1 MFRQFI
7 FLICTAHC
15 AIINQQIL
23 FDHKFSPPAAIPP
36 IQNTYYS
43 VPLNQTISRPII
55 ATLRARD
62 GSLITSGH
70 FANDIYKV
78 VSLDSKVALN
88 LTNNDPWQTSGGKL
102 CQRAIWWE
110 DYPTKFDTSRVRTRC
125 GENATSTTLLAYAFK
140 GRLILDGLFHQHNVL
155 PTQTRILRVSHNSDT
170 FYSDTNPFQITRAAE
185 YIEVYVQVPKQIVA
199 NQAFSLTVR
208 IRDQAPTEVD
218 TGLDSIAVVQLSIP
232 NSFKVFYN
240 TEEKQMIL
248 KRTSIRIGGTH
259 ARIYQSNQDTLI
271 RKIATRGT
279 VKFDDIRI
287 LDPIKQIS
295 LNVTMLKARA
305 PWPRI
310 PNCKTCYNDFGL
322 LKYIN
327 NATEFTFLGLSVAD
341 AKLIGSVSLSDP
353 FEVLVQSIRSIDFSQ
368 NTKDTWARWTDPV
381 TKTVPVIKNV
391 KIPGEIE
398 LLAFDTKGNR
408 IYGGRD
414 ANFTLYYETI
424 PKGICLS
431 YDITR
436 TVVDGRAF
444 LSLSFCQTHS
454 NVKLAVTL
462 ANNAAVTVTTV
473 SFSVVSTINVAHI
486 GNFHAGTEKDD
497 DASYI
502 DTFLRFAV
510 QDINEGSIF
519 KYFSQT
525 GFSINLVSFNTMN
538 DAETAFAQISNFTDV
553 DAPPASRYQLV
564 VSSASDEIAK
574 LMNVKMMAAAIP
586 CISTANTDTEF
597 SDKFMY
603 PYFNRICWSESTIW
617 KSFAMAAR
625 DRNWY
630 RVVLVRDEWVK
641 LSATFIDVLG
651 ANGIVVAKEVII
663 PAVSLTVKNN
673 SDVIHFEKEMQDIK
687 YYMCKVIIL
696 FADAKSQPYI
706 LTAAQVAGVGSAHG
720 YQWVLISKYIWKFPF
735 TNTGPCSDNR
745 LSCTNGF
752 KGIYLMFETYNVS
765 GYLGDDW
772 NRVLTHYYVTNN
784 NDIPGGRINHA
795 PYENGGTMS
804 LGYDAISV
812 FVDAFLKVV
821 LNQATVTEYSITNA
835 IRQSEVDGLSG
846 KIKINDKGDR
856 TGFIGILAQINPKHG
871 SSDQQNENDINYIH
885 LIKTISDDVQLE
897 IPFEGTNTLYNN
909 VAKLYL
915 PPSRKYNKIKYTS
928 LSGSISL
935 KNMSFIRNPCEPWP
949 SQSYARF
956 EKVIPIYICDKDC
969 GFKLLSDSN
978 VTDYDSGICSES
990 NVCQCKSGYAGE
1002 SCTRII
1008 CYCLHGKCLE
1018 PYTCICEPGWVGE
1031 KCEEAVCNRCNHGK
1045 CVSPHYCS
1053 CDSPWIGSACDINGL
1068 IVFLP
1073 LLLILILLLILAFF
1087 LLRKFIRHTK
1097 YHDMMTNNKWIVDW
1111 DTVESCHVIEYERTW
1126 LVVSPVKKACYFNK
1140 TYRWKDKTWFVKF
1153 IPSNSI
1159 PINETIV
1166 RREMYSLLK
1175 IKHKNLVSYGG
1186 ACLDAPNVSLF
1197 LPVGERGSLADV
1209 LSLETV
1215 DFSWDFRYSFMKD
1228 ICSGMNYLHHRT
1240 SIGSHGRLKSQN
1252 CLVDY
1257 KWTIRIS
1264 GYGAPTIRF
1273 GSYRNDLD
1281 AEIEDMKQFFWTAPE
1296 LQHNISNLDAIQNG
1310 SKAGDVFAFAIIV
1323 SEILTRRN
1331 PYAYELRYIS
1341 ERSMLGMI
1349 RDYTSPALKNS
1360 RLKWRELA
1368 GPNKKYVRPII
1379 AEENLGFNIA
1389 HRNIIRRMLA
1399 DAWNQNPSMRPS
1411 FKKLLTYLHAI
1422 HMVKIGSIEN
1432 HVNLLVTYSKNL
1444 EIIMMDRMIELEAS
1458 ADKYELLISQM
1469 LPKRYAAEIIK
1480 GQKVPPE
1487 EFQSLTVFASDI
1499 FDFYSISKSSTPHEI
1514 VNLLNEIYHLFEQV
1528 VSIYSVYKFDTINE
1542 FHTIVGGMDGSSDTA
1557 NAGEIADM
1565 ALDLMTSLN
1574 AFKIP
1579 HKRDMTIK
1587 ARVGIHSGP
1596 AFIGIVGKVAPRYCV
1611 LGETVEIAFRMLKS
1625 SEPSRIHVSEDTA
1638 NLLKKGKGYDLQ
1650 TVANDKTSN
1659 SNWLWGKENYKSL
1672 RHTSRKNSVK

>member
-7 FLICTAHC
+7 FLICMAHC
-15 AIINQQIL
+15 SIIHHRIF
-23 FDHKFSPPAAIPP
+23 FDPKFSPPVTIPP
-36 IQNTYYS
+36 VKDMYYS
-43 VPLNQTISRPII
+43 VPLNETISRPII
-55 ATLRARD
+55 ATIRARD
-62 GSLITSGH
+62 GSLITSGP
-70 FANDIYKV
+70 FSNDIYKV
-78 VSLDSKVALN
+78 VSLDSNVALN
-88 LTNNDPWQTSGGKL
+88 LTHNDPWQMSGGKL

-110 DYPTKFDTSRVRTRC
+110 DYPTKFDISRMRTRC
-125 GENATSTTLLAYAFK
+125 GENATSTTLLAFAFK
-140 GRLILDGLFHQHNVL
+140 GRLILDGLFHQHKDL
-155 PTQTRILRVSHNSDT
+155 PPQTRILRVIHYSGT
-170 FYSDTNPFQITRAAE
+170 FQSDTNPFQITRPAK
-185 YIEVYVQVPKQIVA
+185 YVEVYVQVPKQVVA
-199 NQAFSLTVR
+199 NQGFSLTVR
-208 IRDQAPTEVD
+208 VRDQGVTEVD
-218 TGLDSIAVVQLSIP
+218 TGLDSIAVIQLSVP

-240 TEEKQMIL
+240 TEEKQMLL
-248 KRTSIRIGGTH
+248 KRSTIRLGGKD
-259 ARIYQSNQDTLI
+259 ARIFQSNQDTLM
-271 RKIATRGT
+271 RKFANGGS

-287 LDPIKQIS
+287 LDPIKEIR

-327 NATEFTFLGLSVAD
+327 NATEFTFLGLSAAD
-341 AKLIGSVSLSDP
+341 AKLIGSLTLSDP
-353 FEVLVQSIRSIDFSQ
+353 FEVLAQTIGSIKFTQ
-368 NTKDTWARWTDPV
+368 KTLDTWTKWTDP
-381 TKTVPVIKNV
+381 TTSTVHVIKNV
-391 KIPGEIE
+391 KIPGEIHLE
-398 LLAFDTKGNR
+398 AFDNKGIR
-408 IYGGRD
+408 IYGGSD
-414 ANFTLYYETI
+414 ANFTLRYKTV
-424 PKGICLS
+424 PAGVCLS
-431 YDITR
+431 NDITT
-436 TVVDGRAF
+436 TVVGGSAF
-444 LSLSFCQTHS
+444 LSLSFCEIHS
-454 NVKLAVTL
+454 KVQVVVYL
-462 ANNAAVTVTTV
+462 ANNAAMTV
-473 SFSVVSTINVAHI
+473 STVAFSVVGTINVAHI
-486 GNFHAGTEKDD
+486 GSFQADTDNDNNAP
-497 DASYI
+497 YI

-510 QDINEGSIF
+510 QDINNGDIF
-519 KYFSQT
+519 NNFSQA
-525 GFSINLVSFNTMN
+525 GFSIKLDSFNTMN
-538 DAETAFAQISNFTDV
+538 DGETAFTQISKFTDV
-553 DAPPASRYQLV
+553 DAPPASQYQLV
-564 VSSASDEIAK
+564 ISSASNEIAK
-574 LMNVKMMAAAIP
+574 VMNVKMMTAAIP
-586 CISTANTDTEF
+586 CISTTNTDSEF
-597 SDKFMY
+597 SDKSIY

-625 DRNWY
+625 DRSWY
-630 RVVLVRDEWVK
+630 RVVLVRDELVK
-641 LSATFIDVLG
+641 LSDTFIDVLQ
-651 ANGIVVAKEVII
+651 ANGIGVAKEVII
-663 PAVSLTVKNN
+663 PTVSLTMKND
-673 SDVIHFEKEMQDIK
+673 SDAILFEKEMQDIK

-696 FADAKSQPYI
+696 FADINSQPYI
-706 LTAAQVAGVGSAHG
+706 LTAAQVAGVDSDHG
-720 YQWVLISKYIWKFPF
+720 FQWVLISKYIWNFPF
-735 TNTGPCSDNR
+735 TNAEPCSDNR
-745 LSCTNGF
+745 MSCTNSF

-765 GYLGDDW
+765 GYFGNDW
-772 NRVLTHYYVTNN
+772 NRVLTHYYGINV
-784 NDIPGGRINHA
+784 NDILGGKINHA
-795 PYENGGTMS
+795 PYEIGGIMS

-812 FVDAFLKVV
+812 FVNAFLKVV
-821 LNQATVTEYSITNA
+821 LKQETVIEHSITNA

-856 TGFIGILAQINPKHG
+856 TGFIGILAQINPKDR
-871 SSDQQNENDINYIH
+871 SSDQQNRNPINYIH
-885 LIKTISDDVQLE
+885 LIKTISDDLILE

-935 KNMSFIRNPCEPWP
+935 KNMSFVRNPCEPWP
-949 SQSYARF
+949 SQPYARF

-969 GFKLLSDSN
+969 GFKLLSDSD
-978 VTDYDSGICSES
+978 VTDYDSGVCSES
-990 NVCQCKSGYAGE
+990 NVCQCKTGYAGE

-1008 CYCLHGKCLE
+1008 CNCLHGKCLE

-1031 KCEEAVCNRCNHGK
+1031 KCEQAVCNKCNHGK
-1045 CVSPHYCS
+1045 CVSPDYCS
-1053 CDSPWIGSACDINGL
+1053 CESPWIGSTCDINGL

-1073 LLLILILLLILAFF
+1073 LLLILIILLILFFF
-1087 LLRKFIRHTK
+1087 LLQKFIRHRK
-1097 YHDMMTNNKWIVDW
+1097 YRVMMTNNNWIVDW
-1111 DTVESCHVIEYERTW
+1111 NTVESYHVLEYERTW
-1126 LVVSPVKKACYFNK
+1126 LVVSPVKKAFYFSR
-1140 TYRWKDKTWFVKF
+1140 TYKWKDKPWFVKF

-1159 PINETIV
+1159 PITETIV
-1166 RREMYSLLK
+1166 RKEMYSLLR

-1186 ACLDAPNVSLF
+1186 ACLEAPYVSLF

-1209 LSLETV
+1209 LILETV

-1228 ICSGMNYLHHRT
+1228 ICSGMNYLHTRT
-1240 SIGSHGRLKSQN
+1240 LIGSHGRLRSQN

-1273 GSYRNDLD
+1273 GSYRNDID

-1310 SKAGDVFAFAIIV
+1310 SKAGDVYAFAIIV

-1379 AEENLGFNIA
+1379 AEENMGFNIS

-1411 FKKLLTYLHAI
+1411 FKKLLTYLDSI
-1422 HMVKIGSIEN
+1422 HTVKAGSIEN

-1444 EIIMMDRMIELEAS
+1444 EIIMMDRMIELDAS

-1480 GQKVPPE
+1480 GHAVPPE
-1487 EFQSLTVFASDI
+1487 EFQSITVFASDI
-1499 FDFYSISKSSTPHEI
+1499 FDFYSISKSSTPHQI

-1542 FHTIVGGMDGSSDTA
+1542 FHTIIGGLDGSSDTA
-1557 NAGEIADM
+1557 NASEIADM

-1596 AFIGIVGKVAPRYCV
+1596 AFIGIVGKVAPRYCA
-1611 LGETVEIAFRMLKS
+1611 LGETVEIAFGMLKS

-1650 TVANDKTSN
+1650 ATAIDKTLN
-1659 SNWLWGKENYKSL
+1659 SYWLWGKENYKSL
-1672 RHTSRKNSVK
+1672 RHASRKGSVK